1 MSIRISSIEIR
12 THDEK
17 GGKMHTEQNVFLYL
31 IFEINTSYKTLQKS
45 ANIMNSILEK
55 LTLPCLTLLCFIKK
69 IIDLSNFVF
78 INLRSTNKISQSL
91 ISFSLFN

>member
-1 MSIRISSIEIR
+1 MQIR

-17 GGKMHTEQNVFLYL
+17 GEKMHTEQNVFLYL

-69 IIDLSNFVF
+69 IYIDLSNFVF
-78 INLRSTNKISQSL
+78 INLCSTNKISQSS
-91 ISFSLFN
+91 ITFSLFN